1 MSLGVYVHRNVVA
14 REYLADPSSV
24 GFSDAGPPLSGLAA
38 NCTSRQHNYH
48 EVTPMKN
55 FFVKLWKDEE
65 GAELVE
71 WVVIVGLIA
80 VAAIATYAMLET
92 RISAMMNTVISNI
105 EAKI

>member
-1 MSLGVYVHRNVVA
+1 
-14 REYLADPSSV
+14 
-24 GFSDAGPPLSGLAA
+24 
-38 NCTSRQHNYH
+38 
-48 EVTPMKN
+48 MKN